1 MPISIVGESQR
12 VLQKFKINV
21 RIAIVA
27 LPSRSDHDP
36 LLTVRVFG
44 GMNQGV
50 PQIDLVSYRAV
61 RPAPGVGVI
70 VRLATL
76 EVVILRA
83 VRGVKQMISS
93 GRVEGASRGIQDAA
107 AGAESSRQPIAD
119 AVSGCVGNK
128 VSVNAKPAVG
138 RADRRNAICHPRSE
152 E

>member
-21 RIAIVA
+21 RIAVVA

-36 LLTVRVFG
+36 LLTARVFG

-50 PQIDLVSYRAV
+50 LQIDLVSYRAV

-83 VRGVKQMISS
+83 IRGVKQMISC
-93 GRVEGASRGIQDAA
+93 GRIERASRSIQDAA
-107 AGAESSRQPIAD
+107 TGAEGSWQPIAD
-119 AVSGCVGNK
+119 AGSGCVGDKISIN
-128 VSVNAKPAVG
+128 VKPAVG
-138 RADRRNAICHPRSE
+138 RADRRNAICHPRTG
-152 E
+152 